1 MRIGGWIAATWA
13 VAAWSFLIAAGT
25 PGRVAAT
32 CVLVQ
37 GVIQFR
43 TVARYASL
51 ALATVLFV
59 AATTTIIFF
68 LGSSIADVL
77 DAAARLLAIMFVVPL
92 VSEYAGGFWLC
103 RVLVRLQLPR
113 PVTLAAFSSLS
124 VSPMLLENVT
134 TLRYHHTR
142 LQRRRRLG
150 MNSLAATLV
159 MALDRVR
166 DLEVVDHSFD
176 VVGLMRKSSNTRMR
190 RSELFY
196 LAQLAVMGSWLGLTL
211 R

>member
-1 MRIGGWIAATWA
+1 
-13 VAAWSFLIAAGT
+13 
-25 PGRVAAT
+25 
-32 CVLVQ
+32 
-37 GVIQFR
+37 
-43 TVARYASL
+43 
-51 ALATVLFV
+51 
-59 AATTTIIFF
+59 
-68 LGSSIADVL
+68 
-77 DAAARLLAIMFVVPL
+77 
-92 VSEYAGGFWLC
+92 
-103 RVLVRLQLPR
+103 
-113 PVTLAAFSSLS
+113 
-124 VSPMLLENVT
+124 
-134 TLRYHHTR
+134 
-142 LQRRRRLG
+142 